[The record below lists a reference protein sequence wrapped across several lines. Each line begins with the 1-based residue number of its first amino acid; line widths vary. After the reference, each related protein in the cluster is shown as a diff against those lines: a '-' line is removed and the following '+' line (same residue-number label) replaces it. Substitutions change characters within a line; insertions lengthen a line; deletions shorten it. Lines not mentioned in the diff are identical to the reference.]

1 LQNSFCCCIF
11 ANKIK
16 QRLFHPHDMQ
26 DGRKGQAQWHVLY
39 TKPRAE
45 KKALDS
51 LDKKGYCVYLP
62 CITVVRQWSD
72 RKKKIQEPLFR
83 SYLFV
88 LCKANQINEAA
99 TDGSI
104 VGVVRFNG
112 CAAVVRD
119 EEMETIRRVEAGKD
133 DVAVVEQMLTAGQK
147 VRIKNGALRGLS
159 GILTEFR
166 GSQRV
171 AIEIES
177 LGCNL
182 LVDVPAANIE
192 KQ

>member
-1 LQNSFCCCIF
+1 MQ
-11 ANKIK
+11 AVNKE
-16 QRLFHPHDMQ
+16 
-26 DGRKGQAQWHVLY
+26 QAQWRVLY

-45 KKALDS
+45 KKAFES
-51 LDKKGYCVYLP
+51 LNKKGYCVYLP
-62 CITVVRQWSD
+62 CVTVVRQWSD

-88 LCKANQINEAA
+88 LCKANQINEAV
-99 TDGSI
+99 TDASV
-104 VGVVRFNG
+104 VGVVRFSG
-112 CAAVVRD
+112 RAAVVRE

-133 DVAVVEQMLTAGQK
+133 GVAVVAQKLTTGQK
-147 VRIKNGALRGLS
+147 VLIKNGTLKGLS
-159 GILTEFR
+159 GTLTEFR

-182 LVDVPAANIE
+182 LVEVPAANIE

>member
-1 LQNSFCCCIF
+1 
-11 ANKIK
+11 
-16 QRLFHPHDMQ
+16 MQ
-26 DGRKGQAQWHVLY
+26 ESYKEQAQWRVLY

-45 KKALDS
+45 KKALES
-51 LDKKGYCVYLP
+51 LNKKGYCVYLP

-88 LCKANQINEAA
+88 LCKANQISEAA
-99 TDGSI
+99 TDVSV

-112 CAAVVRD
+112 RAAIVRE

-133 DVAVVEQMLTAGQK
+133 HVAVVEQKLTAGQK
-147 VRIKNGALRGLS
+147 VLITNGTLKGLS

-166 GSQRV
+166 GSHRV
-171 AIEIES
+171 AIEIDS

-182 LVDVPAANIE
+182 LVEVPAANIG

>member
-1 LQNSFCCCIF
+1 MYNG
-11 ANKIK
+11 NKE
-16 QRLFHPHDMQ
+16 
-26 DGRKGQAQWHVLY
+26 QAQWRVLY

-45 KKALDS
+45 KKALAS

-62 CITVVRQWSD
+62 CVTVVRQWSD

-88 LCKANQINEAA
+88 FCKTHQISEAI
-99 TDGSI
+99 TDASI
-104 VGVVRFNG
+104 VGIVRFDG
-112 CAAVVRD
+112 RAAVVRD
-119 EEMETIRRVEAGKD
+119 EEMETIRRVEAEKD
-133 DVAVVEQMLTAGQK
+133 DVAVVDQKLTAGQK
-147 VRIKNGALRGLS
+147 VLIKNGALKGLS
-159 GILTEFR
+159 GTLTEFR
-166 GSQRV
+166 GTRRV

-182 LVDVPAANIE
+182 LVEVPAANIE